1 MTDHNHYGGDPESL
15 LSVSYPNAQLSD
27 LVLTIENR
35 RRLWNVVMEQ
45 RQWDKITFHGLQPVR
60 RLLFTGPPGT
70 GKTSTAQALA
80 GELGVPLYTV
90 RLDLLTTQPKD
101 EGEAEFRQVLDT
113 LRQTYGVFV
122 FDGVAEFTE
131 ENRWILVMLQQ
142 FLMQDTSKS
151 VIIVASNRPQLL
163 DGVIFEQCDRIVNF
177 GLPTSDEA
185 RAIIEGQLAMFDLR
199 NISWA
204 SVLTAVDGLSH
215 AEISTVAGSVAEH
228 VMLTNAPVS
237 WARHLT
243 AELGRA
249 RQ

>member
-90 RLDLLTTQPKD
+90 RLDLLTTHPKE

-113 LRQTYGVFV
+113 LMQT
-122 FDGVAEFTE
+122 
-131 ENRWILVMLQQ
+131 
-142 FLMQDTSKS
+142 
-151 VIIVASNRPQLL
+151 
-163 DGVIFEQCDRIVNF
+163 
-177 GLPTSDEA
+177 
-185 RAIIEGQLAMFDLR
+185 
-199 NISWA
+199 
-204 SVLTAVDGLSH
+204 
-215 AEISTVAGSVAEH
+215 
-228 VMLTNAPVS
+228 
-237 WARHLT
+237 
-243 AELGRA
+243 
-249 RQ
+249 

>member
-90 RLDLLTTQPKD
+90 RLDLLTTHPKD

-113 LRQTYGVFV
+113 LMQTHGVFV

-142 FLMQDTSKS
+142 FLMQDRRK
-151 VIIVASNRPQLL
+151 ASLL
-163 DGVIFEQCDRIVNF
+163 WQATAPGC
-177 GLPTSDEA
+177 
-185 RAIIEGQLAMFDLR
+185 
-199 NISWA
+199 
-204 SVLTAVDGLSH
+204 LTA
-215 AEISTVAGSVAEH
+215 
-228 VMLTNAPVS
+228 
-237 WARHLT
+237 
-243 AELGRA
+243 
-249 RQ
+249 

>member
-15 LSVSYPNAQLSD
+15 LSVSYPNAQLSN

-90 RLDLLTTQPKD
+90 RLDLLTTHPKD

-151 VIIVASNRPQLL
+151 VIIVATWMELE
-163 DGVIFEQCDRIVNF
+163 VI
-177 GLPTSDEA
+177 
-185 RAIIEGQLAMFDLR
+185 M
-199 NISWA
+199 
-204 SVLTAVDGLSH
+204 LS
-215 AEISTVAGSVAEH
+215 EISQAQKDKYHIFSLVCGFRLSI
-228 VMLTNAPVS
+228 VMILL
-237 WARHLT
+237 RKII
-243 AELGRA
+243 
-249 RQ
+249 